1 MVNLHHGRIPDY
13 RGGPAAFWEIYNE
26 ERAIGVSVHRMDAQ
40 LDHGELLGAAEVA
53 LEPGDDQRAA
63 MERLYAVDFQVM
75 GDVVAALA
83 NGTSN
88 GIAVDFNGATG
99 ANAAVARPAA
109 GARGATRAAGSPR
122 RVPQGPP
129 AGAARGPGMSGA
141 VAFVQ
146 RRVPHYREAFF
157 AGLYEH
163 LGERGISLDVMVAG
177 GEANGAPVPRD
188 APAWLSAIG
197 ARRLAVKGREVI
209 WQDVL
214 RATASHDLVIT
225 ELSPRIVS
233 NLALVARSR
242 LGGPLVGGFGHGRNF
257 MSTHTPGPRSAHARL
272 VRSIDW
278 WFAYND
284 LSREAVMSFG
294 VPPARITAVNNTID
308 TKQLTDAV
316 AAHRRDG
323 VDELRRSLGIAG
335 APVAIF
341 CGSLYARKRLD
352 FVFDAALRLRR
363 TFPEPGARRARR
375 RAVRSRRAGVRRRPR
390 VGALRRA
397 RRRRRAGAGTLPSRT
412 SC

>member
-1 MVNLHHGRIPDY
+1 
-13 RGGPAAFWEIYNE
+13 
-26 ERAIGVSVHRMDAQ
+26 
-40 LDHGELLGAAEVA
+40 
-53 LEPGDDQRAA
+53 
-63 MERLYAVDFQVM
+63 
-75 GDVVAALA
+75 
-83 NGTSN
+83 
-88 GIAVDFNGATG
+88 
-99 ANAAVARPAA
+99 
-109 GARGATRAAGSPR
+109 
-122 RVPQGPP
+122 
-129 AGAARGPGMSGA
+129 MSGA

-163 LGERGISLDVMVAG
+163 LGERGITLDVMVAG

-188 APAWLSAIG
+188 APVWLSAIG
-197 ARRLAVKGREVI
+197 AKRLAVKGREVI

-225 ELSPRIVS
+225 ELSPRIIS

-242 LGGPLVGGFGHGRNF
+242 AGGPLVGGFGHGRNF

-294 VPPARITAVNNTID
+294 VPPTRITAVNNTID

-316 AAHRRDG
+316 DAHRRDG

-335 APVAIF
+335 TPVAIF

-352 FVFDAALRLRR
+352 FVFDASLRLRR
-363 TFPEPGARRARR
+363 TFPELQLVVLGDGPCEADVRAFAGAHEWVHYAGRVVGAERAKFLAVADVMLMPGLVGLVVLDSFA
-375 RAVRSRRAGVRRRPR
+375 AGVPMVTTDWPFHSPEIQYLAHGENGWCAKNTIDAYVEAVALLLADDELRAHLRRGCAEALERYPLEGMVTR
-390 VGALRRA
+390 FGEGIVGALGTA
-397 RRRRRAGAGTLPSRT
+397 RRSRPLT
-412 SC
+412 AIRQRNA